1 MPARFLYIAVLLLM
15 PLLGKAQSF
24 DDMVPAMTP
33 QSLPLV
39 NVEVNVDSLNPTTFV
54 PGTITIVEHKDG
66 AASWQS
72 YNCLARKRGKT
83 ARNLPKVS
91 LAIKLVDEQ
100 GEKLDV
106 NLLGLRNDNTWIL
119 DAMAIDK
126 MRMRNRVCFDVW
138 NEFSHTMWD
147 TSFGNRNGTVGTM
160 VEVFLNGSYNGI
172 YHLSDKINRQLLNL
186 RKAKVNSDSTVTIK
200 GLLYKGAHKT
210 LSNNLLDYEDD
221 RTDTTLWN
229 SFELQYPEDYPS
241 LATWQPLMELIDFN
255 GKTSVDYF
263 KEHYTEWYYVDNL
276 VDYFILLLAFGIDD
290 MPYINTFL
298 STPDINFGHQFM
310 ISPWDLD
317 SSLGRRGDGSPASPF
332 VFLNHLNSYGP
343 YNRIVAYNIDGFKNK
358 TATRW
363 KQLAQ
368 EVLSPA
374 HVESRINAIAQRF
387 VESGAWQREY
397 ERWKSF
403 NEIATGPDLAQ
414 EVQYAMNWYNRTH
427 MSLTDQFLRWE
438 EGYVPGEDDSITS
451 STITKIYDYILG
463 YNTTFDEKLDI
474 DGDGIITVS
483 DVTQAYNYLLQ

>member
-1 MPARFLYIAVLLLM
+1 M
-15 PLLGKAQSF
+15 
-24 DDMVPAMTP
+24 
-33 QSLPLV
+33 
-39 NVEVNVDSLNPTTFV
+39 
-54 PGTITIVEHKDG
+54 H
-66 AASWQS
+66 
-72 YNCLARKRGKT
+72 YNCVGANSNII
-83 ARNLPKVS
+83 ANLHSP
-91 LAIKLVDEQ
+91 Q
-100 GEKLDV
+100 
-106 NLLGLRNDNTWIL
+106 
-119 DAMAIDK
+119 
-126 MRMRNRVCFDVW
+126 
-138 NEFSHTMWD
+138 
-147 TSFGNRNGTVGTM
+147 
-160 VEVFLNGSYNGI
+160 
-172 YHLSDKINRQLLNL
+172 
-186 RKAKVNSDSTVTIK
+186 
-200 GLLYKGAHKT
+200 
-210 LSNNLLDYEDD
+210 DD

-387 VESGAWQREY
+387 IESGAWQREY

-403 NEIATGPDLAQ
+403 NEIATGPDLDQ

-427 MSLTDQFLRWE
+427 LSLTDQFLRWE